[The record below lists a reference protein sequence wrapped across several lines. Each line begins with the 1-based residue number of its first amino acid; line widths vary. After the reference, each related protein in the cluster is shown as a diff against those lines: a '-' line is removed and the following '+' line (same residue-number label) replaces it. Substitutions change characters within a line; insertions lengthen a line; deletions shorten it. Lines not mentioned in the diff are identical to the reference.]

1 MENQKPLLL
10 NIQLNLDQI
19 NVILSTMG
27 KLPYET
33 IAPLIDSIQVQ
44 ATQQLQQLQ
53 QSQNEQNAPVVE
65 ETGAPTDVVVQ

>member
-1 MENQKPLLL
+1 MNENQPILF

-33 IAPLIDSIQVQ
+33 IAPLMNSIQQQ
-44 ATQQLQQLQ
+44 ANGQLQQLQ
-53 QSQNEQNAPVVE
+53 AAQEEQQLQAQDLAGAEPAAPI
-65 ETGAPTDVVVQ
+65 Q

>member
-1 MENQKPLLL
+1 MENQQPILL

-33 IAPLIDSIQVQ
+33 IAPLMNSIQVQ

-53 QSQNEQNAPVVE
+53 QNQTE
-65 ETGAPTDVVVQ
+65 ESASSMAESGAPTDVVVQ